1 MSPHVPADP
10 DGTGVCV
17 EGLGLT
23 RWGWSERGEV
33 DGRLGVAGGGRTQA
47 PCVLGQ
53 LGCILA
59 KLTVYFHIHGLA
71 QSSLCACARPRQPVT
86 LPPVEEGRLAQEH
99 TAGR

>member
-1 MSPHVPADP
+1 MSPNVPADS
-10 DGTGVCV
+10 DGPGVCV

-53 LGCILA
+53 LGGTLA
-59 KLTVYFHIHGLA
+59 KLTTFSHPWSGSGFTVW
-71 QSSLCACARPRQPVT
+71 LCLTKAACNVTPV
-86 LPPVEEGRLAQEH
+86 
-99 TAGR
+99 